1 MFKARASYSA
11 VGEPSLD
18 KNALKTYRPVSNLPF
33 LKRVVLHQL
42 VEHIANNDLLELK
55 QSAYRQHHS
64 TEIAL
69 LHVTNCLLCSTDHG
83 QVSIRTLLDLSDAF
97 DTIDHDMLLMRL
109 STTFGVTDLAFQWLR
124 FYIIDKFMTFT
135 LNSITSE
142 PKRLDFDVPQD
153 SVLGPFLFVLYTH
166 LLSEIVLDLTI
177 TNFLTILSCSTQ
189 PLLLILTW
197 F

>member
-1 MFKARASYSA
+1 
-11 VGEPSLD
+11 
-18 KNALKTYRPVSNLPF
+18 
-33 LKRVVLHQL
+33 
-42 VEHIANNDLLELK
+42 
-55 QSAYRQHHS
+55 
-64 TEIAL
+64 
-69 LHVTNCLLCSTDHG
+69 
-83 QVSIRTLLDLSDAF
+83 
-97 DTIDHDMLLMRL
+97 MLLMRL

-177 TNFLTILSCSTQ
+177 TNFLTILSRSTQ
-189 PLLLILTW
+189 PLLLI
-197 F
+197 